1 MSASHVFRCTKNN
14 SPRVLRPLWNPPLA
28 RKQGMEDGMDNPIQD
43 TGTVP
48 ATLHPALADS
58 LLDDPFAP
66 PPCPAPAGRR
76 PGRPRSMG
84 QAWRSAYVTIRVMP
98 SEKVRLLAAARRA
111 GHDDTSTW
119 ARGLLMAACDG
130 EAPAAMDVQ
139 ALAEVARLRRD
150 LNSGIGANL
159 NQAMLHANA
168 LAKGGEQPD
177 GDTLLHEVRQAREA
191 VEALH
196 ADLQRLLRPAGRR

>member
-1 MSASHVFRCTKNN
+1 MN
-14 SPRVLRPLWNPPLA
+14 
-28 RKQGMEDGMDNPIQD
+28 DPISD
-43 TGTVP
+43 AGTVP
-48 ATLHPALADS
+48 ATLHAAPADG

-66 PPCPAPAGRR
+66 PLTLAPARR
-76 PGRPRSMG
+76 GPGRPRSTG
-84 QAWRSAYVTIRVMP
+84 RAWRSAYVTIRVLP

-111 GHDDTSTW
+111 GHDDTSAW

-130 EAPAAMDVQ
+130 EAPPAMDVQ

-150 LNSGIGANL
+150 LNSGVGANL

-168 LAKGGEQPD
+168 SAKGGEQPD
-177 GDTLLHEVRQAREA
+177 EGALLDQVLRAREA
-191 VEALH
+191 VDGLR

>member
-1 MSASHVFRCTKNN
+1 
-14 SPRVLRPLWNPPLA
+14 
-28 RKQGMEDGMDNPIQD
+28 MD
-43 TGTVP
+43 T
-48 ATLHPALADS
+48 
-58 LLDDPFAP
+58 
-66 PPCPAPAGRR
+66 
-76 PGRPRSMG
+76 
-84 QAWRSAYVTIRVMP
+84 
-98 SEKVRLLAAARRA
+98 
-111 GHDDTSTW
+111 
-119 ARGLLMAACDG
+119 
-130 EAPAAMDVQ
+130 Q

-191 VEALH
+191 VECLR